1 MRRRTDPQSKP
12 STPHDGSYRRLFSHA
27 RMVEDLIRRYVA
39 PRWIDRLDFSTLE
52 MVPAHYVSDDYEQRE
67 SDVVWR
73 LRYAPSDEWF
83 YVYLLIEFQSLVDRF
98 MAVRLLAYIMLLY
111 QDLIRRKRLTRSSK
125 LPPVVPIV
133 LYNGTRKWT
142 APLQVAELIE
152 SLPGNEGFLP
162 RFEYLV
168 IDEGHL
174 PREQLEPLDNPVAG
188 VFQLEQSQGLEEI
201 RRIIDG
207 LIEILDDPELRE
219 LRRDMATWLRRV
231 VLPARLPD
239 IEVPELQDL
248 QEAKTML
255 EERAATWPRKWM
267 AEGYERGE
275 AAGLAK
281 GEAKGLREALTALA
295 DEKFRSLDTRYASL
309 IAEASEAQLK
319 SWLKRILNAGTP
331 ADLFEI

>member
-1 MRRRTDPQSKP
+1 MARNSKT

-39 PRWIDRLDFSTLE
+39 PRWVGSLDFSTLE

-73 LRYAPSDEWF
+73 LRYGPSAEWF
-83 YVYLLIEFQSLVDRF
+83 YVYVLIEFQSLVDRF

-111 QDLIRRKRLTRSSK
+111 QDLIRRKRLTRSGK

-152 SLPGNEGFLP
+152 SLPGKEVYLP

-174 PREQLEPLDNPVAG
+174 PREQLEPLDNPVSG
-188 VFQLEQSQGLEEI
+188 IFQLEQSRGVEEI

-239 IEVPELQDL
+239 IEIPELHDL

-255 EERAATWPRKWM
+255 EERAATWPRQWM
-267 AEGYERGE
+267 AEGFE
-275 AAGLAK
+275 K
-281 GEAKGLREALTALA
+281 GHASGLREALTQQTE
-295 DEKFRSLDTRYASL
+295 EKFGASASGYDRV
-309 IAEASEAQLK
+309 IAGASEQQLK
-319 SWLKRILNAGTP
+319 RWLREILSATDA
-331 ADLFEI
+331 ADLFKTEPV